1 VFRTT
6 GHSQGISTFFN
17 NLTAYY
23 QWATF
28 YNTTFQII
36 SLAVVLAA
44 AMLAWLWKYGR
55 PRPLGWALMGL
66 LLLGSL
72 ILVREPGRFV
82 LPSGANWAIVAFAL
96 PLGGLALSPATP
108 LPLRVLVLWF
118 APAFLAESFL
128 FGHPSTHFYTIDA
141 AAALLAGL
149 AIARLA
155 QWLRARG
162 LARLQVPLVGIGVAL
177 LLLVIPYMY
186 IVFVRQ
192 MPEYRLVFPAARPP
206 LYRASYQ
213 DKLPKD
219 ASYFGFPHR
228 AGWEVIGELYRQG
241 VLRGSFESNEDY
253 LITHWYTHK
262 APNCAKY
269 PDYYFLAR
277 APLDRNRVPMDTI
290 ASEYRLFGSVL
301 VDGVKKIE
309 IYSRAPSQQPARE
322 FELNDYRWAFESQL
336 IAGTTVPATLL
347 ELAPENHWGM
357 RWQGGVS
364 LQTYDL
370 GSRRLFS
377 GQDTTFVFR
386 WQAAAPLDKVYQVFV
401 DIVDDHGRVVDSIE
415 PPCQA
420 TPTTEWHAHKS
431 NKVLFSW
438 AADPTIAPGAYTLR
452 VGLRD
457 THNGARLLLA
467 DGSETLNIATLKVVA
482 R

>member
-1 VFRTT
+1 
-6 GHSQGISTFFN
+6 
-17 NLTAYY
+17 
-23 QWATF
+23 
-28 YNTTFQII
+28 
-36 SLAVVLAA
+36 
-44 AMLAWLWKYGR
+44 
-55 PRPLGWALMGL
+55 
-66 LLLGSL
+66 
-72 ILVREPGRFV
+72 
-82 LPSGANWAIVAFAL
+82 
-96 PLGGLALSPATP
+96 
-108 LPLRVLVLWF
+108 VLWF
-118 APAFLAESFL
+118 APAFLAEAFL

-141 AAALLAGL
+141 AAALLVGL
-149 AIARLA
+149 AIAELA

-162 LARLQVPLVGIGVAL
+162 LARLQDPLVGLGIVL
-177 LLLVIPYMY
+177 LLLAIPYMY

-192 MPEYRLVFPAARPP
+192 MPEYRLVFPAARPAI
-206 LYRASYQ
+206 YRASYQ

-228 AGWEVIGELYRQG
+228 AGWKVIGELYRQG
-241 VLRGSFESNEDY
+241 ILRGSFESNEDF
-253 LITHWYTHK
+253 LITHWYTRK
-262 APNCAKY
+262 APVCADD
-269 PDYYFLAR
+269 PDYYFLAQR
-277 APLDRNRVPMDTI
+277 PLDPNRVPMEKI
-290 ASEYRLFGSVL
+290 ARAYQLFGSVL

-309 IYSRAPSQQPARE
+309 IYSRAPSVQSARE
-322 FELNDYRWAFESQL
+322 FEINDYGDAVESHL
-336 IAGTTVPATLL
+336 IAGAAAPATLL
-347 ELAPENHWGM
+347 ELTPESHVESHWRGAL
-357 RWQGGVS
+357 S
-364 LQTYDL
+364 LQSYDL
-370 GSRRLFS
+370 GFERLFS